1 MNIDASRIEGT
12 FKSGWS
18 ESGSKESE
26 NTAMSGKNYS
36 RDPKPDNPQGRW
48 PANLLLGC
56 LCASDTHEPSCAVAM
71 LDEQSGHL
79 AGAGNKVGSKKK
91 AGSHFSTGVAAF
103 RLGFKFIGCEMNEE
117 YCEIAKKR
125 IEHAAKDS
133 AS

>member
-1 MNIDASRIEGT
+1 MRAGLKEHSKADGQNLDRKSLKTQQCPARIIHAIQSPTIHKAAGPQIFCSGAYAQVTHTSPLARSQCSMSRVGT
-12 FKSGWS
+12 WLVQA
-18 ESGSKESE
+18 
-26 NTAMSGKNYS
+26 T
-36 RDPKPDNPQGRW
+36 
-48 PANLLLGC
+48 
-56 LCASDTHEPSCAVAM
+56 
-71 LDEQSGHL
+71 
-79 AGAGNKVGSKKK
+79 KVGSKKK